1 MPERARFAN
10 DKITG
15 SMKIFRMGL
24 DGGKPLE
31 TQVRVR
37 PEWLYKEVGTFVVL
51 PEADLP
57 MPAFALAGG
66 EEAESVGRYLFGQN
80 GDPWRLR
87 YTIGNDSS
95 DQATE
100 AINCLYLAHS
110 KLRSCSVGRKL
121 LVGSLPDDMRGQ
133 RQHRV

>member
-80 GDPWRLR
+80 GDPWRLG

-100 AINCLYLAHS
+100 SHQLPLP
-110 KLRSCSVGRKL
+110 RSLQAEVMLGRPQTP
-121 LVGSLPDDMRGQ
+121 G
-133 RQHRV
+133 RQPAR